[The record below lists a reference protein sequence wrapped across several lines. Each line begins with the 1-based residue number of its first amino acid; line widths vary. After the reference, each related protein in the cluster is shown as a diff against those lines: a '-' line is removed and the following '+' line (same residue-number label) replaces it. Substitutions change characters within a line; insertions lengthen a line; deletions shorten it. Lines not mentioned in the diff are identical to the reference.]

1 MTAMITLDVGDLH
14 RWTETEGEATAEY
27 ENSLLRCR
35 PHLRDIQRYTIPL
48 SCSRNWGRDGEAV
61 SKPDF
66 ATEISSVELGS

>member
-1 MTAMITLDVGDLH
+1 MTAMIILDVGDLH

-48 SCSRNWGRDGEAV
+48 RNWGRDGEAV
-61 SKPDF
+61 VK
-66 ATEISSVELGS
+66 T